1 MGFRPSPFLSRNS
14 KKPRAMLVVVFYC
27 ETFLKEKKTIMTNKL
42 ETPLSKQDL
51 GSLFSQKVDEVTK
64 SHFYIRTKT
73 HNSPHSVNCSRQKW
87 S

>member
-1 MGFRPSPFLSRNS
+1 
-14 KKPRAMLVVVFYC
+14 
-27 ETFLKEKKTIMTNKL
+27 MTNKL

-73 HNSPHSVNCSRQKW
+73 HKIHIKNPKITW
-87 S
+87 